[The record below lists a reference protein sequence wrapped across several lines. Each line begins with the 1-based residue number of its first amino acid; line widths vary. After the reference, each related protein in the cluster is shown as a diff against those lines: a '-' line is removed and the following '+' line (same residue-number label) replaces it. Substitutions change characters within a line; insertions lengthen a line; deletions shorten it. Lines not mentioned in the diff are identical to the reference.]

1 MNMQENKTLGKG
13 RKILLG
19 LALIF
24 ILPFTVAATLHLL
37 NLKPAS
43 RSYGDLI
50 TPPKALK
57 LSAMVD
63 MQNKEF
69 TAQHWLKIWSIVTL
83 DATGCEAQC
92 LAQLNLLKQMHI
104 SLGKEYKRVQRILLV
119 TDHHKADAY
128 KALQAQYPDL
138 IILASADTEAANL
151 VGQFSVKEQKN
162 GNVYLVDPLGNLMM
176 SYSKNQNP
184 KGIQT
189 DMKRLLKNS
198 WAG

>member
-1 MNMQENKTLGKG
+1 MQETNTAGKG

-24 ILPFTVAATLHLL
+24 ILPFTIAATLHLL

-43 RSYGDLI
+43 HSYGDLI

-57 LSAMVD
+57 LTTLHDV
-63 MQNKEF
+63 QGKEY

-83 DATGCEAQC
+83 ATACEAQC
-92 LAQLNLLKQMHI
+92 QAQMHLLKQLHS
-104 SLGKEYKRVQRILLV
+104 SLGKESKRVQRILLV
-119 TDHHKADAY
+119 TDDLKADAY
-128 KALQAQYPDL
+128 KTLQAQYPDL
-138 IILASADTEAANL
+138 IILTAADAEAANF
-151 VGQFSVKEQKN
+151 VGQFSIKEQKN

-176 SYSKNQNP
+176 AYSKNQNP
-184 KGIQT
+184 KGMQT